1 MAKKTNGQN
10 PVDEAYLRSLMVGV
24 PSEPSLSP
32 ASSLTGENGENRETA
47 LSDEKRKADERVN
60 ETVKNVSVTDD
71 TSCPE
76 VIAENR
82 HRRRHARHWPTLSAD
97 SLPPINAKAGR
108 ECISTRNCTRK
119 YRLLSGLRE
128 NGS

>member
-10 PVDEAYLRSLMVGV
+10 PVDEAYLRSLMAGV

-32 ASSLTGENGENRETA
+32 ASSLTGGNGENRETA

-71 TSCPE
+71 TGCPE
-76 VIAENR
+76 VIVESKTNNRELVKAVKGLNDKENR
-82 HRRRHARHWPTLSAD
+82 YIIALDNSFD
-97 SLPPINAKAGR
+97 NQQV
-108 ECISTRNCTRK
+108 
-119 YRLLSGLRE
+119 
-128 NGS
+128 